1 MRPVSEESKI
11 KESKYKFYFHSFL
24 ADDAVNFFF
33 AFVALSI
40 SNRVFQVW
48 ICFASYALRYFIS

>member
-24 ADDAVNFFF
+24 ADDAVNFF

-40 SNRVFQVW
+40 SNRVFV
-48 ICFASYALRYFIS
+48 